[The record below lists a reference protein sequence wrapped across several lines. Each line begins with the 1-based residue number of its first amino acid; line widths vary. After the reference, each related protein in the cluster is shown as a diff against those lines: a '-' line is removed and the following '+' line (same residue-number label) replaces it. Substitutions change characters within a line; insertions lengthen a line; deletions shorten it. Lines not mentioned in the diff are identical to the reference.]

1 MSGEGGFES
10 LVRFDPYT
18 AFPLIGECTT
28 TLTIWVPCLAPQ
40 TCLVDEFVILL
51 VAKGE
56 ADPLLV
62 PPFSPGFFA
71 RGQLSPLRNILAAN
85 DLRSLTTDIE
95 NYGPVVL
102 FGAEPACHGTPNR
115 AFE

>member
-1 MSGEGGFES
+1 MSGEGRFES
-10 LVRFDPYT
+10 PVRFDPHT

-40 TCLVDEFVILL
+40 TCLVDELVIRL

-62 PPFSPGFFA
+62 PPFSAGFFA
-71 RGQLSPLRNILAAN
+71 RGQMSLLRNVFAN
-85 DLRSLTTDIE
+85 ND
-95 NYGPVVL
+95 
-102 FGAEPACHGTPNR
+102 
-115 AFE
+115 